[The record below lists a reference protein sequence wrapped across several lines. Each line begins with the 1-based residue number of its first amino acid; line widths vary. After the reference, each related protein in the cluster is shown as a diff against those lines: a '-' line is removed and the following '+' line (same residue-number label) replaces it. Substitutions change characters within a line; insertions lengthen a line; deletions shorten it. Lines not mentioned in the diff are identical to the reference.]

1 MHTTNIWQTL
11 LCKYSAIPYYLKCQQ
26 YPVSQCEYLTNEL
39 WEYISCCYLKCSENV
54 HPQLCEN
61 KNGKIQMIYQKVANF
76 TFVNQLAT
84 LVKVQL
90 CTAVWDRE
98 SCNRKIKMHICTIF
112 LNSLAL
118 ILTCILH
125 VQLTCTCTWWKQRHN
140 KNHKI

>member
-84 LVKVQL
+84 SVKVQL

-112 LNSLAL
+112 FEFPSFNIDVYFACSAN
-118 ILTCILH
+118 LH
-125 VQLTCTCTWWKQRHN
+125 MHMVETTSQ
-140 KNHKI
+140 